1 MAQAQR
7 GEIEA
12 AIAELMTA
20 GEAGAGLCCTIEAR
34 NAAGED
40 VSIQVMQ
47 GSINISPY
55 AHDDDPLERLESCG
69 ATDDLV
75 DDKLD
80 VLEWEPGTYA
90 TIAIEGLAVAD
101 VAQLVDQVFTRLLGC
116 DDASYAPSAST
127 EDLG

>member
-1 MAQAQR
+1 LAQAQR

-12 AIAELMTA
+12 AIAGLMTA
-20 GEAGAGLCCTIEAR
+20 GEAGASLCCTIEAR

-69 ATDDLV
+69 ATDDLE

>member
-1 MAQAQR
+1 MAQRQR
-7 GEIEA
+7 EAIAA
-12 AIAELMTA
+12 AISEVMASG
-20 GEAGAGLCCTIEAR
+20 GEDSTLCCTIEAR
-34 NAAGED
+34 NAEGDD

-47 GSINISPY
+47 DSINISPY

-69 ATDDLV
+69 ATDDLE

-90 TIAIEGLAVAD
+90 TIGVEGLAVAD

-116 DDASYAPSAST
+116 DDESYGPAATT

>member
-1 MAQAQR
+1 MAQRQR
-7 GEIEA
+7 DAIAA
-12 AIAELMTA
+12 AISEVMTSG
-20 GEAGAGLCCTIEAR
+20 GEGSTLCCTIEAR
-34 NAAGED
+34 NAEGED

-47 GSINISPY
+47 DSINISPY

-69 ATDDLV
+69 ATDDLE

-90 TIAIEGLAVAD
+90 TIGVEGLAVAD

-116 DDASYAPSAST
+116 DDASYGPSATT

>member
-1 MAQAQR
+1 MAQRQR
-7 GEIEA
+7 DEIEA
-12 AIAELMTA
+12 AISGLMTA
-20 GEAGAGLCCTIEAR
+20 GEAGASLCCTIEAR
-34 NAAGED
+34 TAEGED

-47 GSINISPY
+47 ETINILPY
-55 AHDDDPLERLESCG
+55 AHDDGPLERLESCG
-69 ATDDLV
+69 ATDDLA

-80 VLEWEPGTYA
+80 VLAWEPGTYA

-116 DDASYAPSAST
+116 DDASYGPSAST